1 MAKSDKEEAVREIA
15 ERLKRAK
22 GVYLTDFTGL
32 KVSELNELR
41 RRCREAGVEY
51 RVVKNTFT
59 RLAVREADLECL
71 LDYLIGPNAFSLGY
85 EDPIAPAK
93 VLKDFAKERALPR
106 IKVGLLEG
114 RLMSPEEVGRIADL
128 PSREVLLSRVFSSF
142 ISPLYGFVLTVEG
155 VLSSFLAVLEA
166 VKSKKEKVS

>member
-1 MAKSDKEEAVREIA
+1 MAKSDKEEAVKEIA

-32 KVSELNELR
+32 KVSELDELR

-59 RLAVREADLECL
+59 RLAVREAGLECL
-71 LDYLIGPNAFSLGY
+71 LDHLIGPNAFSLSY

-128 PSREVLLSRVFSSF
+128 PSREVLLSRVFSSL
-142 ISPLYGFVLTVEG
+142 ISPLYGFVSTVEG
-155 VLSSFLAVLEA
+155 VFSSFLAVLEA
-166 VKSKKEKVS
+166 IKNEKEKVS